1 MKFERSRPA
10 SISARRPSKSAAAHV
25 RYCSLLCRFR
35 NRSLID
41 RLFRRGMARAG
52 KRRRT
57 RQIKIASLMSQ
68 GFKARAQ
75 LAHSL
80 FLITLAVEVLHLFR
94 IVLQIVKLPLFR
106 LLPKMNQLPAIGA
119 HATVFARAMLGG
131 IFVIFIEKRIAPGHL
146 AIFK

>member
-1 MKFERSRPA
+1 MKFAKSRPA
-10 SISARRPSKSAAAHV
+10 SISARRPSKFAAAHV

-41 RLFRRGMARAG
+41 RLLRRGMARAG
-52 KRRRT
+52 KRYRT
-57 RQIKIASLMSQ
+57 GQIKIASLMSH

-80 FLITLAVEVLHLFR
+80 FLITLAVEGLHLFR
-94 IVLQIVKLPLFR
+94 M
-106 LLPKMNQLPAIGA
+106 LPKMNQLPAIGA